1 MEKKSPEF
9 AFLVHPRNLDDVY
22 RRFPVLKFFPRIIVR
37 YVLRHFRPIVLTK
50 VTGLVSKKDG
60 LRKDGLIIT
69 LTNIAEDMLADR
81 KFASKKVVQAVKF
94 AKKKGVKIVGLGALT
109 SPVVGGGKDLI
120 GKYGVA
126 VTNGNALTAAMTM
139 DGIKRSAQLKKILM
153 NESTVAVVGAT
164 GSIGEAVSLF
174 LAKEDMAKELII
186 IGRTP
191 EHLDT
196 LLLKL
201 KKISNSNFRITISTD
216 VSIIKKADVVI
227 VATSSRDALI
237 KEHDLK
243 KNALIYDITQPQNVS
258 ISIKDK
264 RKDILVVDGAIV
276 QLPDNAGPRF
286 NIGLPYGTT
295 FACLAET
302 MILAAEDPQNNFSI
316 GKVKLEQITHIARLA
331 ETYDLKLAPLR
342 SWGDIIPT
350 STT

>member
-1 MEKKSPEF
+1 LDFDPSLLSYGLGGY
-9 AFLVHPRNLDDVY
+9 LVGNINRDDIALVY
-22 RRFPVLKFFPRIIVR
+22 KISAYGNP
-37 YVLRHFRPIVLTK
+37 
-50 VTGLVSKKDG
+50 S
-60 LRKDGLIIT
+60 
-69 LTNIAEDMLADR
+69 AED
-81 KFASKKVVQAVKF
+81 
-94 AKKKGVKIVGLGALT
+94 
-109 SPVVGGGKDLI
+109 
-120 GKYGVA
+120 
-126 VTNGNALTAAMTM
+126 GNALTAAMTM